1 MKIKVICVGKTDKA
15 YLQSGEQE
23 YLKRLHHYVPTEK
36 IEINDLK
43 DTRKL
48 SQDQIREKEGQLLLS
63 KTEPGDLIYL
73 LDEQGKSYRSVDF
86 ATFLQK
92 QLNRG
97 SKNLVFLIG
106 GAYGFSRDV
115 YDRAEGK
122 ISLSDMT
129 FSHQMVRLFFLEQL
143 YRGFSILKGEPYH
156 HE

>member
-1 MKIKVICVGKTDKA
+1 MKIKVVCVGKTVQS

-23 YLKRLHHYVPTEK
+23 YLKRLQHYVPTEK
-36 IEINDLK
+36 IEIPELK

-48 SQDQIREKEGQLLLS
+48 SQDQIRDKEGKLLLS
-63 KTEPGDLIYL
+63 KTEPGDLIFL
-73 LDEQGKSYRSVDF
+73 LDERGKSYRSVDF
-86 ATFLQK
+86 AKFLQK

-97 SKNLVFLIG
+97 SKNLVFLVG
-106 GAYGFSRDV
+106 GAYGFSQEV
-115 YDRAEGK
+115 YNKAEGK

>member
-1 MKIKVICVGKTDKA
+1 MKIKVICIGKTNKG

-23 YLKRLHHYVPTEK
+23 YLKRLQHYVTTEK
-36 IEINDLK
+36 IEIPDLK

-48 SQDQIREKEGQLLLS
+48 SQDQICEKEGKLLLA
-63 KTEPGDLIYL
+63 KTEPGDLIFL
-73 LDEQGKSYRSVDF
+73 LDERGRSYRSMEF
-86 ATFLQK
+86 SKFLQK

-106 GAYGFSRDV
+106 GAYGFSQEV
-115 YDRAEGK
+115 YNTAEGK